1 MHHLHVHLKGWP
13 RALPETE
20 ITQGQVSEVTYEY
33 TLKNVTTEKDN
44 IIYFSLVFCIFILK
58 LIVLLN
64 TGSGTMLVEKW

>member
-33 TLKNVTTEKDN
+33 TLKNVTTEKD
-44 IIYFSLVFCIFILK
+44 IIFFSLVFCIFILK